1 MRLQRTINRKKNKVR
16 LVVVVLCLAVFGY
29 SAYRVGINY
38 YRAQQSQKAAEEE
51 ARKVQEQLE
60 DARRRAEEEA
70 RKAEEERKA
79 QEAANQQSGEETNQE
94 PEPEPFVLNFDEL
107 SAINSDIMG
116 WISVDGTNINYPLL
130 YSYTDRNFYLYHNY
144 RAEYDSQGSIYIEN
158 FNRRDLSD
166 FNTVVY
172 GHSMLN
178 GNMFGTLHN
187 FSNWDFFYSHGNI
200 TLYTPTNTYTYE
212 VFETATIDDTHIFTY
227 LDNSSKDSIN
237 KYIETLAGYN
247 SGLKKDGYTIT
258 PEDHILTLSTCTTD
272 DTKRLVVF
280 AVLTNV
286 T

>member
-1 MRLQRTINRKKNKVR
+1 
-16 LVVVVLCLAVFGY
+16 
-29 SAYRVGINY
+29 
-38 YRAQQSQKAAEEE
+38 
-51 ARKVQEQLE
+51 
-60 DARRRAEEEA
+60 
-70 RKAEEERKA
+70 
-79 QEAANQQSGEETNQE
+79 
-94 PEPEPFVLNFDEL
+94 
-107 SAINSDIMG
+107 MG

-227 LDNSSKDSIN
+227 LDNGSKDSIK

-258 PEDHILTLSTCTTD
+258 PDDHILTLSTCTTD

>member
-16 LVVVVLCLAVFGY
+16 LVVVILCLAVFGY

-79 QEAANQQSGEETNQE
+79 QEAANQQSGDESNQETE

-130 YSYTDRNFYLYHNY
+130 YSYTDRNFYLYHN
-144 RAEYDSQGSIYIEN
+144 
-158 FNRRDLSD
+158 
-166 FNTVVY
+166 
-172 GHSMLN
+172 
-178 GNMFGTLHN
+178 
-187 FSNWDFFYSHGNI
+187 
-200 TLYTPTNTYTYE
+200 
-212 VFETATIDDTHIFTY
+212 
-227 LDNSSKDSIN
+227 
-237 KYIETLAGYN
+237 
-247 SGLKKDGYTIT
+247 
-258 PEDHILTLSTCTTD
+258 
-272 DTKRLVVF
+272 
-280 AVLTNV
+280 
-286 T
+286 